1 MLEAIWKLFLKI
13 LKIVSLVLQ
22 PIKYLCFQLWHK
34 FSHLS
39 CLDNLLTYR
48 GCSCSSWVCHRE
60 SCLLNRRRMRSL
72 GYNAPAATK
81 ASLPQNL
88 ASLSLHSCLGKTK
101 NKKTKT
107 KTAGHQIFFFFP
119 FLPSVHPD
127 GFMLYFSAGFEPWL
141 QKGESTVLVNLRN
154 TALTIT

>member
-101 NKKTKT
+101 NKKNKN
-107 KTAGHQIFFFFP
+107 KNSRPSNFFLLSLSSFCA
-119 FLPSVHPD
+119 SW
-127 GFMLYFSAGFEPWL
+127 WL
-141 QKGESTVLVNLRN
+141 HALLLSRLWTLIAKRGEHCLS
-154 TALTIT
+154 